1 MNFIDFFK
9 LFPQCLVVANK
20 IPKPDGCCSSSEDI
34 IELQDVRLS
43 PIASLRQR
51 QFTCAI
57 DCAANTSA
65 NVGDHADIHAQ
76 FPPSF
81 RIARNYG
88 VPHHRPPNPAVAL
101 RFRCTHAGANQSLRH
116 GAIGTGSSRPR
127 MLHALRRSAKVL
139 RKALPTIKDVNII
152 DKYSRMIF
160 PISFLAF
167 NAGYW
172 IIYNQ

>member
-1 MNFIDFFK
+1 MKI
-9 LFPQCLVVANK
+9 FPYFPVPNRQ
-20 IPKPDGCCSSSEDI
+20 PRPEGCCSSAEDI

-51 QFTCAI
+51 QFTCTI
-57 DCAANTSA
+57 NCGPNSAANVDQA
-65 NVGDHADIHAQ
+65 EIVQ

-81 RIARNYG
+81 RITRNYG
-88 VPHHRPPNPAVAL
+88 GMAPRNSPAFAL
-101 RFRCTHAGANQSLRH
+101 RYRNAHAGGNASMKH
-116 GAIGTGSSRPR
+116 GGGSVRPR
-127 MLHALRRSAKVL
+127 MMHALRRGAKVL
-139 RKALPTIKDVNII
+139 RSSMPTIKDVNII

-172 IIYNQ
+172 VMYSSE

>member
-1 MNFIDFFK
+1 M
-9 LFPQCLVVANK
+9 
-20 IPKPDGCCSSSEDI
+20 
-34 IELQDVRLS
+34 S
-43 PIASLRQR
+43 PIASLRHR

-57 DCAANTSA
+57 SA
-65 NVGDHADIHAQ
+65 CSSTRNSGTLEQTDFSQ

-88 VPHHRPPNPAVAL
+88 GGGSGVSSLNRNNPTYGLRYRTSSSVGGACTKHQNPYQRPKM
-101 RFRCTHAGANQSLRH
+101 FHAIRRGAR
-116 GAIGTGSSRPR
+116 I
-127 MLHALRRSAKVL
+127 L
-139 RKALPTIKDVNII
+139 RKSLPTIEDVNII

-172 IIYNQ
+172 IFYALE